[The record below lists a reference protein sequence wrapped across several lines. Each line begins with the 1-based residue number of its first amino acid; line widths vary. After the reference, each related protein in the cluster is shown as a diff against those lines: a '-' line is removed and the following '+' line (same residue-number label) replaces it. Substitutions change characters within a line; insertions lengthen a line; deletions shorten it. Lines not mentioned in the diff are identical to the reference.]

1 MKYEQGGER
10 ARGGGGYRGRRKEA
24 GPVKTRHCLPQAL
37 GFRLAAAP
45 CVTGLFCRRGRTLTL
60 ITCHPFHYIGSARRF
75 RDRAGC
81 VSSVSSVF
89 PLWRIMA
96 GMRRRILMA
105 VAVLVAVAGPNPG
118 AARQPAHAPPGVPV
132 RVIVTDMRGRHV
144 AGLSAGDLEIS
155 EGGRP
160 QTVQSFA
167 SAPKGS
173 RRIAIL
179 LDDYH
184 VSAGPSAERAV
195 ASLLQF
201 ADQQVRPDDIVFLMR
216 PLDPA
221 SSIAPVKDRDEL
233 RANISKFQGRKENYA
248 PRNEFEAEYLS
259 AAPPT
264 ATRQRAQI
272 VRAAMHA
279 ATTALSRP
287 VAPLSGLAEAINAP
301 RALIVVTEGFAPDDR
316 GRERLASLRTVA
328 RAARLANVAVY
339 VVDPSPGPREQP
351 PFGEQWQLL
360 ASQTGGLLTTG
371 GVALVPTLAQVS
383 ADLDG
388 SYMLTIPPPERE
400 DGAYH
405 RLEIKVKRRD
415 VAVRAP
421 SGYWAPIA
429 AERLTPP
436 VRPAMSTYLKT
447 PHVSGLIQPWFRMTR
462 ARPGRTLV
470 TFSWVPKVG
479 HSRGVSVAFSAVT
492 FEGARLSDG
501 EVAPQDAIAGVTRAV
516 FDAAPGPLQ
525 VSMAIKDVS
534 GKLLDTEVRYIDV
547 PALETPGAMIAA
559 VEVLRTRTLREFLE
573 RQLVADIMPADTTD
587 FDRHDRLIVRV
598 RAFSQTGDAP
608 LVSARLLNPL
618 GQPMRELTPL
628 PSIEGIPQFDLPLAS
643 YARGEYRIEIR
654 ATSGKSSAAQL
665 VMFRLIG

>member
-1 MKYEQGGER
+1 MGGVP
-10 ARGGGGYRGRRKEA
+10 GRILMGVA
-24 GPVKTRHCLPQAL
+24 VL
-37 GFRLAAAP
+37 LAAA
-45 CVTGLFCRRGRTLTL
+45 
-60 ITCHPFHYIGSARRF
+60 
-75 RDRAGC
+75 
-81 VSSVSSVF
+81 
-89 PLWRIMA
+89 
-96 GMRRRILMA
+96 
-105 VAVLVAVAGPNPG
+105 GPNIG
-118 AARQPAHAPPGVPV
+118 VARQPANAPPGVPV
-132 RVIVTDMRGRHV
+132 RVIVTDTRGRHV
-144 AGLSAGDLEIS
+144 TGLSAGDLEIS

-160 QTVQSFA
+160 QTVQAFA
-167 SAPKGS
+167 SAQKGP

-201 ADQQVRPDDIVFLMR
+201 ADHQLRPDDIVFLMR

-221 SSIAPVKDRDEL
+221 SSIAEVKDRDEL
-233 RANISKFQGRKENYA
+233 RASISKFEGRKENYT

-279 ATTALSRP
+279 LSTALSRP
-287 VAPLSGLAEAINAP
+287 GARGPTDAP
-301 RALIVVTEGFAPDDR
+301 RAMIVVTEGFAPEDR

-339 VVDPSPGPREQP
+339 VVDPSPEPREQP
-351 PFGEQWQLL
+351 SFGEQWQLL
-360 ASQTGGLLTTG
+360 ASQTGGVLTMG
-371 GVALVPTLAQVS
+371 GGALVPSLAQVS

-388 SYMLTIPPPERE
+388 SYVLTIPPPERE

-405 RLEIKVKRRD
+405 RLDIKVKRRD

-479 HSRGVSVAFSAVT
+479 RSRGVSVAFSAVT

-501 EVAPQDAIAGVTRAV
+501 EVAAQGATAGATRAV

-598 RAFSQTGDAP
+598 RAFSQAGDAP

-628 PSIEGIPQFDLPLAS
+628 PSIEGVPQFDLPLAS
-643 YARGEYRIEIR
+643 YARGDYRIEIR
-654 ATSGKSSAAQL
+654 ATSGKSTAAQL
-665 VMFRLIG
+665 VLFRLIG